1 MGESKVLLLTI
12 ALMFFAINASA
23 TPEKSSQNYQKPGLE
38 ITQQFEPYTEFH
50 SYRERINE
58 ILQKLNLSAQQS
70 RQAAAIKQKFKTEQD
85 NLYRQIQHHRQ
96 EMRTLLS
103 TNTSRDLLRQDYQKT
118 RLLLERL
125 GDNRFEM
132 TIQLRKILTTE

>member
-50 SYRERINE
+50 SYRERISIGRFNTIAKKCALYYQQILRE
-58 ILQKLNLSAQQS
+58 IS
-70 RQAAAIKQKFKTEQD
+70 
-85 NLYRQIQHHRQ
+85 
-96 EMRTLLS
+96 
-103 TNTSRDLLRQDYQKT
+103 
-118 RLLLERL
+118 
-125 GDNRFEM
+125 
-132 TIQLRKILTTE
+132 